1 MNQEEAV
8 NRSAKGLAVMA
19 VIALGVTACGSKP
32 SNSSQNPP
40 SSGPSTT
47 TQTSTP
53 PASNSSF
60 KACMVSD
67 TGGFNDKSFNET
79 SLKGLTDAVSE
90 YGISMAK
97 IQSTSPSQYNSNIN
111 AMINANCNMVITVG
125 FDLGD
130 ATEKAAK
137 ANPNVD
143 FAIVD
148 YSYSDPPS
156 NLKGL
161 VFNTAQPAFMAGY
174 LAAGMSKTGIVGTF
188 GGQKLSTVTI
198 YMDGFYD
205 GVQYYNQQNNTN
217 VQVIGW
223 NEKTQ
228 NGTFTNDFSTKV
240 KGQTTAQNMIQQGA
254 DVIFPVAG
262 GDGLGAL
269 QAAKDS
275 GGKVTGIWV
284 DTDGCVSAAEYCS
297 VLLSSAEKGL
307 DTAVKD
313 AVKSAL
319 DKKFSND
326 LFIGTLQN
334 DGVGFAPYHDYASKI
349 PASLQSQIDQ
359 VKADLISGKIT
370 IDSPSIPK

>member
-1 MNQEEAV
+1 
-8 NRSAKGLAVMA
+8 
-19 VIALGVTACGSKP
+19 
-32 SNSSQNPP
+32 
-40 SSGPSTT
+40 
-47 TQTSTP
+47 
-53 PASNSSF
+53 
-60 KACMVSD
+60 MVSD
-67 TGGFNDKSFNET
+67 TGGFSDKSFNET
-79 SLKGLTDAVSE
+79 SLKGLTDAVDD
-90 YGISMAK
+90 YGIAMAK
-97 IQSTSPSQYNSNIN
+97 IQSTSPSQYTSNIN
-111 AMINANCNMVITVG
+111 AMINAKCDMVITVG

-137 ANPNVD
+137 AHPDVD

-148 YSYSDPPS
+148 YSYSDPPK

-174 LAAGMSKTGIVGTF
+174 LAAGMSQSGIVGTF

-205 GVQYYNQQNNTN
+205 GVQYYNQQNGKH

-223 NEKTQ
+223 NERSQ

-275 GGKVTGIWV
+275 GGKVTAIWV
-284 DTDGCVSAAEYCS
+284 DTDGCISAADYCS
-297 VLLSSAEKGL
+297 VLLGSAEKGL
-307 DTAVKD
+307 DTAVQD
-313 AVKSAL
+313 AIKSAL
-319 DKKFSND
+319 DGNFDNS
-326 LFIGTLQN
+326 LFVGTLQN
-334 DGVGFAPYHDYASKI
+334 NGVGFAPYHDFASKI
-349 PASLQSQIDQ
+349 PASLQSQIQQ
-359 VKADLISGKIT
+359 VEAGLSSGKIKVA
-370 IDSPSIPK
+370 SPSIP

>member
-1 MNQEEAV
+1 
-8 NRSAKGLAVMA
+8 
-19 VIALGVTACGSKP
+19 
-32 SNSSQNPP
+32 
-40 SSGPSTT
+40 
-47 TQTSTP
+47 
-53 PASNSSF
+53 
-60 KACMVSD
+60 MVSD

-79 SLKGLTDAVSE
+79 SLQGLTDAVSS

-97 IQSTSPSQYNSNIN
+97 IQSTSPSQYTSNIN
-111 AMINANCNMVITVG
+111 AMISAHCNMIITVG

-130 ATEKAAK
+130 ATLKAAK
-137 ANPNVD
+137 ANPKID

-148 YSYSDPPS
+148 YSYTKPPK

-174 LAAGMSKTGIVGTF
+174 LAAGMSKSGVVGTF

-205 GVQYYNQQNNTN
+205 GVKYYNQQNHKT

-228 NGTFTNDFSTKV
+228 NGTFTNDFTTKV

-269 QAAKDS
+269 QAAQNS
-275 GGKVTGIWV
+275 NGKVTAIWV
-284 DTDGCVSAAEYCS
+284 DTDGCISAAQYCG

-307 DTAVKD
+307 AVSVKD
-313 AVKSAL
+313 AIHSAL
-319 DKKFSND
+319 EKKFSNA

-334 DGVGFAPYHDYASKI
+334 NGVGFAPYHQFNSKI
-349 PASLQSQIDQ
+349 PSALKSQIDQ
-359 VKADLISGKIT
+359 VKKDLLSGKIKVA
-370 IDSPSIPK
+370 SPSLPK

>member
-1 MNQEEAV
+1 MKRLAQ
-8 NRSAKGLAVMA
+8 SLAV
-19 VIALGVTACGSKP
+19 VSVVALALTACSSKP
-32 SNSSQNPP
+32 KNDSSSP
-40 SSGPSTT
+40 SSGGQSS
-47 TQTSTP
+47 STP
-53 PASNSSF
+53 PASNASF

-79 SLKGLTDAVSE
+79 SLKGLTDAVSA

-97 IQSTSPSQYNSNIN
+97 IQSTSPSQYTSNIN
-111 AMINANCNMVITVG
+111 AMISANCKMVITVG

-137 ANPNVD
+137 ANPDVD

-148 YSYSDPPS
+148 YSYTDPPS

-174 LAAGMSKTGIVGTF
+174 LAAGMSTSGIVGTF

-205 GVQYYNQQNNTN
+205 GVQFYNQQNGKN

-223 NEKTQ
+223 NEGAQ

-269 QAAKDS
+269 QAAQDS
-275 GGKVTGIWV
+275 NGKVTAIWV
-284 DTDGCVSAAEYCS
+284 DTDGCVERGVLLPGAAELGREGPRRFGPAGHRVRPGQQVQQCA
-297 VLLSSAEKGL
+297 VHRHAAEQRRRFC
-307 DTAVKD
+307 AVPRLREQD
-313 AVKSAL
+313 PEHAAEP
-319 DKKFSND
+319 DRPGQGRPHERED
-326 LFIGTLQN
+326 
-334 DGVGFAPYHDYASKI
+334 H
-349 PASLQSQIDQ
+349 DQ
-359 VKADLISGKIT
+359 VAVHS
-370 IDSPSIPK
+370 SM

>member
-1 MNQEEAV
+1 M
-8 NRSAKGLAVMA
+8 NRSAKSLAVMA
-19 VIALGVTACGSKP
+19 VLALGLTACGNKP
-32 SNSSQNPP
+32 NDNSGSTP
-40 SSGPSTT
+40 SSSGGTKSSA
-47 TQTSTP
+47 STP
-53 PASNSSF
+53 PASNTSF

-79 SLKGLTDAVSE
+79 SLQGLTDAVNA

-97 IQSTSPSQYNSNIN
+97 IQSTSPSQYTSNIN

-125 FDLGD
+125 LDLGD

-148 YSYSDPPS
+148 YSYTNPPK

-174 LAAGMSKTGIVGTF
+174 LAAGMSQTGIVGTF

-205 GVQYYNQQNNTN
+205 GVQYYNQQNNKN

-223 NEKTQ
+223 NEATQ
-228 NGTFTNDFSTKV
+228 NGTFTNDFSTKI

-269 QAAKDS
+269 QAAQDS
-275 GGKVTGIWV
+275 NGKVTGIWV
-284 DTDGCVSAAEYCS
+284 DTDGCVSAHEYCP
-297 VLLSSAEKGL
+297 VLLSSAEKSL
-307 DTAVKD
+307 AVAVKD
-313 AVKSAL
+313 SVKSAL
-319 DKKFSND
+319 DKKFSNA

-334 DGVGFAPYHDYASKI
+334 DGVGFAPYHDFASKI
-349 PASLQSQIDQ
+349 PSDLQSQIDQ
-359 VKADLISGKIT
+359 VKKDLISGKIT
-370 IDSPSIPK
+370 IKSPSIPK

>member
-1 MNQEEAV
+1 MN
-8 NRSAKGLAVMA
+8 RTAKALTVAGVVALA
-19 VIALGVTACGSKP
+19 LTACGSKP
-32 SNSSQNPP
+32 SDSNQTTTTPPAGSP
-40 SSGPSTT
+40 SSTT
-47 TQTSTP
+47 TP
-53 PASNSSF
+53 PASNASF

-79 SLKGLTDAVSE
+79 SLQGLTDAVSQ
-90 YGISMAK
+90 YGITMAK
-97 IQSTSPSQYNSNIN
+97 IQSTSPSQYTSNIN
-111 AMINANCNMVITVG
+111 AMISANCKMIVTVG

-137 ANPNVD
+137 ANPDVD

-148 YSYSDPPS
+148 YSYTDPPS

-161 VFNTAQPAFMAGY
+161 VFNTAQPSFMAGY
-174 LAAGMSKTGIVGTF
+174 LAAGMSTSGIVGTF

-205 GVQYYNQQNNTN
+205 GVQYYNSQNNKN

-223 NEKTQ
+223 NVKTQ
-228 NGTFTNDFSTKV
+228 NGTFTNDFTTKL

-269 QAAKDS
+269 QAAQDS
-275 GGKVTGIWV
+275 NGKVTAIWV
-284 DTDGCVSAAEYCS
+284 DTDGCVSAAEYCG

-307 DTAVKD
+307 AVSVQD
-313 AVKSAL
+313 AIKSAL
-319 DKKFSND
+319 DKSFSNE

-334 DGVGFAPYHDYASKI
+334 NGVGFAPYHDFDSKI
-349 PASLQSQIDQ
+349 PSDLKSQIDK
-359 VKADLISGKIT
+359 VKAGLMSGQIKVE
-370 IDSPSIPK
+370 SPSIPQ

>member
-1 MNQEEAV
+1 MNRTA
-8 NRSAKGLAVMA
+8 RSLAVVA
-19 VIALGVTACGSKP
+19 VVALALTACGSKP
-32 SNSSQNPP
+32 K
-40 SSGPSTT
+40 
-47 TQTSTP
+47 TSTQSSHTPSPGGGGHSSSP
-53 PASNSSF
+53 PASNTSF

-67 TGGFNDKSFNET
+67 TGGFSDKSFNQS
-79 SLKGLTDAVSE
+79 SLQGVIDATHQ

-97 IQSTSPSQYNSNIN
+97 IQSTSPSQYDSNIN
-111 AMINANCNMVITVG
+111 AMISAGCNIIITNG

-130 ATEKAAK
+130 ATLKAAK
-137 ANPNVD
+137 ANPKLD

-148 YSYSDPPS
+148 FSYSKPPS

-161 VFNTAQPAFMAGY
+161 VFNTAQPAFIEGY
-174 LAAGMSKTGIVGTF
+174 LAAGMSKSGIVGTF

-205 GVQYYNQQNNTN
+205 GVQYYNQQNSKN

-262 GDGLGAL
+262 ADGLGAL

-275 GGKVTGIWV
+275 GGKVTAIWV

-307 DTAVKD
+307 AVSVQD
-313 AVKSAL
+313 AIKSAL
-319 DKKFSND
+319 DKKFSNA
-326 LFIGTLQN
+326 LFIGNLQN
-334 DGVGFAPYHDYASKI
+334 NGVGIAPYHDFDNKI
-349 PASLQSQIDQ
+349 PSALKSQLAK
-359 VKADLISGKIT
+359 VKQDLISGKIK
-370 IDSPSIPK
+370 IASPSIPH

>member
-1 MNQEEAV
+1 VTKAA
-8 NRSAKGLAVMA
+8 NRSVRALAVVA
-19 VIALGVTACGSKP
+19 TVVLGLTACGSKP
-32 SNSSQNPP
+32 KTTQESPGNQPT

-47 TQTSTP
+47 P
-53 PASNSSF
+53 PASNASF
-60 KACMVSD
+60 KGCMVSD

-79 SLKGLTDAVSE
+79 SLQGLTDAVNA

-97 IQSTSPSQYNSNIN
+97 IQSTSPSQYDSNIQ
-111 AMINANCNMVITVG
+111 AMINAHCDIVITVG

-130 ATEKAAK
+130 ATLKAAK

-148 YSYSDPPS
+148 YSYSNPPK

-174 LAAGMSKTGIVGTF
+174 LAAGMSKSGIVGTF

-205 GVQYYNQQNNTN
+205 GVQYYNQQNSAH

-223 NEKTQ
+223 NEQTQ
-228 NGTFTNDFSTKV
+228 NGTFTNDFSTKI

-254 DVIFPVAG
+254 DVLFPVAG

-275 GGKVTGIWV
+275 GGKVTAIWV

-307 DTAVKD
+307 ATAVQD

-319 DKKFSND
+319 DHDFSNA

-334 DGVGFAPYHDYASKI
+334 NGVGFAPYHDFASKI
-349 PASLQSQIDQ
+349 PASLQSQVDQ
-359 VKADLISGKIT
+359 VKQDLISGKIT
-370 IDSPSIPK
+370 VKSPSIP

>member
-1 MNQEEAV
+1 VV
-8 NRSAKGLAVMA
+8 NRSAKCLGVLAA
-19 VIALGVTACGSKP
+19 LALGLTACGSKP
-32 SNSSQNPP
+32 NDNP
-40 SSGPSTT
+40 T
-47 TQTSTP
+47 
-53 PASNSSF
+53 ASNPTSGGPTSASKPVASNTAF

-79 SLKGLTDAVSE
+79 SLQGLTDAVSA

-97 IQSTSPSQYNSNIN
+97 IQSTSPSQYDSNIQ

-148 YSYSDPPS
+148 YSYTNPPA

-161 VFNTAQPAFMAGY
+161 VFNTAQPAFLAGY
-174 LAAGMSKTGIVGTF
+174 LAAGMSKSGIVGTF
-188 GGQKLSTVTI
+188 GGQKISTVTI

-205 GVQYYNQQNNTN
+205 GVQYYNQQNGKN

-223 NEKTQ
+223 NEATQ

-269 QAAKDS
+269 QAAKDLN
-275 GGKVTGIWV
+275 GKVTAIWV

-307 DTAVKD
+307 AVAVED

-319 DKKFSND
+319 DKKFSNQV
-326 LFIGTLQN
+326 FVGTLQN
-334 DGVGFAPYHDYASKI
+334 DGVGMAPYHDFANTI
-349 PASLQSQIDQ
+349 PAALQSQLKQ
-359 VKADLISGKIT
+359 VKADLISGRIT
-370 IDSPSIPK
+370 IKSPSIPH

>member
-1 MNQEEAV
+1 VKRSVKALAIVAAV
-8 NRSAKGLAVMA
+8 ASGAA
-19 VIALGVTACGSKP
+19 ACGNKP
-32 SNSSQNPP
+32 NDNS
-40 SSGPSTT
+40 
-47 TQTSTP
+47 
-53 PASNSSF
+53 SNSSF

-67 TGGFNDKSFNET
+67 TGGFSDKSFNET
-79 SLKGLTDAVSE
+79 SLKGLTDAVDD
-90 YGISMAK
+90 YGIAMAK
-97 IQSTSPSQYNSNIN
+97 IQSTSPSQYTSNIN
-111 AMINANCNMVITVG
+111 AMINAKCDMVITVG

-137 ANPNVD
+137 AHPDVD

-148 YSYSDPPS
+148 YSYSDPPK

-174 LAAGMSKTGIVGTF
+174 LAAGMSQSGIVGTF

-205 GVQYYNQQNNTN
+205 GVQYYNQQNGKS

-228 NGTFTNDFSTKV
+228 NGTFTNDFVTKV

-275 GGKVTGIWV
+275 NGAVTAIWV

-307 DTAVKD
+307 DTAVED
-313 AVKSAL
+313 AIKSAL
-319 DKKFSND
+319 DGKFDNS
-326 LFIGTLQN
+326 LFIGDLEN
-334 DGVGFAPYHDYASKI
+334 DGVGFAPYHDFDSKI
-349 PASLQSQIDQ
+349 PSSLKDQIDQ
-359 VKADLISGKIT
+359 VKSDLTSGKIT
-370 IDSPSIPK
+370 IDSPSIPH

>member
-1 MNQEEAV
+1 MKRLAQ
-8 NRSAKGLAVMA
+8 SLAV
-19 VIALGVTACGSKP
+19 VSVVALALTACSSKP
-32 SNSSQNPP
+32 KNDSSSP
-40 SSGPSTT
+40 SSGGQSS
-47 TQTSTP
+47 STP
-53 PASNSSF
+53 PASNASF

-79 SLKGLTDAVSE
+79 SLKGLTDAVSA

-97 IQSTSPSQYNSNIN
+97 IQSTSPSQYTSNIQ
-111 AMINANCNMVITVG
+111 AMIDANCKMVITVG

-137 ANPNVD
+137 ANPDVD

-148 YSYSDPPS
+148 YSYTDPPS

-174 LAAGMSKTGIVGTF
+174 LAAGMSTSGIVGTF

-205 GVQYYNQQNNTN
+205 GVQYYNQQNGKN

-223 NEKTQ
+223 NEGTQ

-269 QAAKDS
+269 QAAQDS
-275 GGKVTGIWV
+275 NGKVTAIWV
-284 DTDGCVSAAEYCS
+284 DTDGCVSAASYCP

-307 DTAVKD
+307 AVSVQL
-313 AVKSAL
+313 AIKSAL
-319 DKKFSND
+319 DNKFSNA

-334 DGVGFAPYHDYASKI
+334 RGVGFAPYHDFASKI
-349 PASLQSQIDQ
+349 PSTLQSQIDQ

-370 IDSPSIPK
+370 IKSPSIPK